1 MDDKINI
8 IVPISKQ
15 TLWETTFGGGWEY
28 MEWWVKLEY
37 SDGGDWDKIGT
48 GEFTLTACDPDD
60 PDEPTTTKTLTI
72 EDLAKAYSL
81 ALTEGYKHCGGSWDL
96 DDPDACV
103 SDGLLQIAFFGEV
116 IYG

>member
-1 MDDKINI
+1 MSETIDIT
-8 IVPISKQ
+8 VPVSKQ
-15 TLWETTFGGGWEY
+15 LLWEATFGGGWEF

-37 SDGGDWDKIGT
+37 ANGGDWNIIGT

-72 EDLAKAYSL
+72 EDLAKAYGVAL
-81 ALTEGYKHCGGSWDL
+81 ARNLGHCGGSWDL

-103 SDGLLQIAFFGEV
+103 SDGLLQLAFYGDV

>member
-15 TLWETTFGGGWEY
+15 TLWEATFGGGWEY
-28 MEWWVKLEY
+28 MPWWTGLVY

-60 PDEPTTTKTLTI
+60 PSEPDTTKTLTI
-72 EDLAKAYSL
+72 EDLAKAYSIAL
-81 ALTEGYKHCGGSWDL
+81 AEGYEHCGGAWDL

-103 SDGLLQIAFFGEV
+103 SDGLLQLAFFGEV